1 MEHPRCNKMSQVM
14 KIEIDLIKKHLNK
27 HKEYNHILSDDD
39 AIIDFVNK
47 FAWVMR
53 EAICAVCN
61 NKECKI
67 RIPEEKFDMGN
78 ITDTIISVMIDKCE
92 SDKELSKIEFSIIK
106 KHIKDHK
113 WYNHIPTYSAAVADF
128 LSKYGWIIKELREAR
143 SKIS

>member
-1 MEHPRCNKMSQVM
+1 MEHKKCNRVSQVM
-14 KIEIDLIKKHLNK
+14 KIEIDLIKKHLDK

-39 AIIDFVNK
+39 AIVDFVNK

-53 EAICAVCN
+53 EAICATCDE
-61 NKECKI
+61 KECLA
-67 RIPEEKFDMGN
+67 RAAEEIDFDDMS
-78 ITDTIISVMIDKCE
+78 DTAIGVMISKCE
-92 SDKELSKIEFSIIK
+92 SDEELSEIEFSIIK